1 MDIGLSPLA
10 TEQDSWTDSP
20 ALTGPSP
27 KENGNILGKTKMC
40 EQYLIFICVIHE

>member
-1 MDIGLSPLA
+1 MGLSPLA

-27 KENGNILGKTKMC
+27 KENGNILGNTKNNYQQRPNTHSC
-40 EQYLIFICVIHE
+40 INI